1 MLISEQKA
9 FLSTDF
15 YLKKDGNLALYLLNG
30 LVSRVFSCRNM
41 AAGEKRRE
49 DPLLLVC
56 ANKLEKGEKTLGTR
70 LIKNRLIVS
79 FYPLLIVADG
89 FYKTK
94 RWFCDKVRTFI
105 RLR

>member
-15 YLKKDGNLALYLLNG
+15 YLKKDGSLALYLLNG

-41 AAGEKRRE
+41 AAAEKRKE

-56 ANKLEKGEKTLGTR
+56 R
-70 LIKNRLIVS
+70 Q
-79 FYPLLIVADG
+79 
-89 FYKTK
+89 
-94 RWFCDKVRTFI
+94 
-105 RLR
+105 